1 MKTQELACLTRNG
14 YGSVKE
20 LLTELRIKDAT
31 DRNDHLLGVQRV
43 AAARLWV
50 REAPCL
56 VKMSYFFDLVRFPT
70 HP

>member
-1 MKTQELACLTRNG
+1 M
-14 YGSVKE
+14 
-20 LLTELRIKDAT
+20 ELRIKDAT
-31 DRNDHLLGVQRV
+31 DCNDHLLGVQRV